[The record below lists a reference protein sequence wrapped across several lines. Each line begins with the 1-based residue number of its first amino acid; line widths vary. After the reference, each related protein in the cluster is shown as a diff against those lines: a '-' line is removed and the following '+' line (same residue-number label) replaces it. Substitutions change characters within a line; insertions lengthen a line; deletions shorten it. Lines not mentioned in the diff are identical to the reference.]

1 MTALVFDIETDAIAA
16 TKIWGVS
23 IYNMNTGKI
32 NSYYQDELTEGI
44 KKFQEADKLIGHNIS
59 PSSSSTSSISTS
71 FSLPV
76 FLL

>member
-1 MTALVFDIETDAIAA
+1 MISLLFDIETDAIAA

-44 KKFQEADKLIGHNIS
+44 KKLQEKGYETHSLIKFPGH
-59 PSSSSTSSISTS
+59 
-71 FSLPV
+71 
-76 FLL
+76 